1 MRSGWSP
8 PAPVDRQHREIN
20 SQLPW
25 TSSRARAAIKPAF
38 GGSYRSDDLSAAAA
52 CEPRPYRAFCASGRG
67 DIYVLGM
74 TLDPDAIAG
83 AFVDFARGSSTALF
97 DLIADDCIDHVS
109 GRTGK
114 DIWATVSDWLQESFA
129 DIEVEL
135 HAVGTA
141 DHDTRDDLDHY
152 PRDAH
157 R

>member
-1 MRSGWSP
+1 
-8 PAPVDRQHREIN
+8 
-20 SQLPW
+20 
-25 TSSRARAAIKPAF
+25 
-38 GGSYRSDDLSAAAA
+38 
-52 CEPRPYRAFCASGRG
+52 
-67 DIYVLGM
+67 M

-141 DHDTRDDLDHY
+141 DHERVMIWIHC
-152 PRDAH
+152 PRERTSVAH
-157 R
+157 SRWMRGRPASGRRVSWKQLHVFARPRGPSSSTGLFVMTYAVLEAIDQT